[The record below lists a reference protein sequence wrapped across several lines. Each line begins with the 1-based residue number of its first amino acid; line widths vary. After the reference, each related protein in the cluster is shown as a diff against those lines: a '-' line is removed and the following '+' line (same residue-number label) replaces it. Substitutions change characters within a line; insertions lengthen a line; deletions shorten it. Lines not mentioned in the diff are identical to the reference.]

1 MKTLQ
6 VSYFND
12 ALCMYQCVVNY
23 TDNWRVV
30 KTVSLS
36 NIVFSAGLGQALV
49 ESGWMML
56 AVLGVNHA
64 FSPAQTGEL
73 GLTTVPTLKM
83 WQFIVLVLV
92 SLDKAPTAAVQV
104 SLGYI
109 TIIPPSS

>member
-1 MKTLQ
+1 MVQ
-6 VSYFND
+6 V
-12 ALCMYQCVVNY
+12 L
-23 TDNWRVV
+23 V
-30 KTVSLS
+30 K
-36 NIVFSAGLGQALV
+36 
-49 ESGWMML
+49 SGWMML

-73 GLTTVPTLKM
+73 GFTTVPTLKM